1 MHPERNDKMGMALV
15 PDDLLAGERR
25 ILSQSANMV
34 ISVKQ
39 SGLSRFA
46 FDDFLGLVGMK
57 GKEAI
62 GGMVHLTNYRVMF
75 KSHFLNRVR
84 GKHSIFL
91 PCIQSMSTT
100 YNKLIVESSVQ
111 QFEFVMWMKQPFID
125 AVNQEKDGIDAEEL
139 SQLKEAIAANPGA
152 VGAGLQKCVTMEVI
166 NQVCAGVRSV
176 QSVVELLA
184 GVDRNAFVELIDLF
198 RPQNG

>member
-1 MHPERNDKMGMALV
+1 MGMALSE
-15 PDDLLAGERR
+15 DDLLAGERR

-46 FDDFLGLVGMK
+46 FDDLLGLVGMK

-91 PCIQSMSTT
+91 PSVASMSTT
-100 YNKLIVESSVQ
+100 FNKLIVESAVQ
-111 QFEFVMWMKQPFID
+111 RFEFVMWMKQPFID
-125 AVNQEKDGIDAEEL
+125 AVNQEKAQIDAAGL
-139 SQLKEAIAANPGA
+139 SRLKDAIAANPGA

-166 NQVCAGVRSV
+166 NQVCLGARSI

-184 GVDRNAFVELIDLF
+184 GVDRNAFVELINLF
-198 RPQNG
+198 QAPQND